1 MRKKLLIITSFL
13 AFCFGNVYAQKDSI
27 VEEVIDF
34 SAFADA
40 ETPEGT
46 KRYCT
51 NKVLGISPNKLISI
65 GYDYQGKHS
74 LETSHNPDNFKA
86 GDPMI
91 YGNSSATI
99 QSAAGLRLLV
109 NYPIIS
115 NTKLLITLGGN
126 YWRTGYNII
135 REPSTAITNHHIS
148 DALSQ
153 RGLTTVGLNSTIFKP
168 LNEKHFILGFVSADA
183 NGDFT
188 LNDSKLGEYLT
199 QPKYSAAVFFG
210 KKRNDYSILAFG
222 ISRTY
227 RPGALGYIPLILFN
241 HTFQNKK
248 WGVES
253 VFPAR
258 AALRRTF
265 NPRNILFFG
274 YELEG
279 QSYAMINRTANP
291 YFNNL
296 ELRRSEIRPRI
307 TYEFALSGFVWLS
320 LQAGYR
326 INYSFDVDQTDILR
340 IIGSDKPFYIENK
353 ISNPLYF
360 QFSLNLVSP

>member
-1 MRKKLLIITSFL
+1 
-13 AFCFGNVYAQKDSI
+13 
-27 VEEVIDF
+27 
-34 SAFADA
+34 
-40 ETPEGT
+40 
-46 KRYCT
+46 
-51 NKVLGISPNKLISI
+51 
-65 GYDYQGKHS
+65 
-74 LETSHNPDNFKA
+74 
-86 GDPMI
+86 
-91 YGNSSATI
+91 
-99 QSAAGLRLLV
+99 
-109 NYPIIS
+109 
-115 NTKLLITLGGN
+115 
-126 YWRTGYNII
+126 
-135 REPSTAITNHHIS
+135 
-148 DALSQ
+148 
-153 RGLTTVGLNSTIFKP
+153 
-168 LNEKHFILGFVSADA
+168 
-183 NGDFT
+183 
-188 LNDSKLGEYLT
+188 LGEYLT

-253 VFPAR
+253 IFPAR

-279 QSYAMINRTANP
+279 QSYAMINRTENP

-340 IIGSDKPFYIENK
+340 IIGSDKPYYMENK